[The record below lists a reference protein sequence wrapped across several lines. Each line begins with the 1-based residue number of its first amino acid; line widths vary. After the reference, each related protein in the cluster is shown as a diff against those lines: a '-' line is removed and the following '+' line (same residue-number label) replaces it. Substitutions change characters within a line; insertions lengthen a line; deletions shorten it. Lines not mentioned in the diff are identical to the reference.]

1 MQIIKRIYKQSA
13 FILIPL
19 AVLSAFFEWKK
30 LPLSI
35 LIGGGLAIAN
45 LKGLAWGVQGL
56 VGTGQQVTG
65 ALVFFSMIRLFIL
78 IAIIVILLWLK
89 IINIAGIF
97 VGFTAVLVLLL
108 KEGVRSA
115 REEG

>member
-1 MQIIKRIYKQSA
+1 MGIIRRIYKQSA

-56 VGTGQQVTG
+56 IGTGQKVTG
-65 ALVFFSMIRLFIL
+65 VLVFFSLIRLFIL
-78 IAIIVILLWLK
+78 LAIIVILLWLK

-97 VGFTAVLVLLL
+97 IGFTAVIILLL

-115 REEG
+115 RDEG

>member
-13 FILIPL
+13 FILIPI

-65 ALVFFSMIRLFIL
+65 ALVFFSLIRFFIL
-78 IAIIVILLWLK
+78 TAILIILLWLK

-97 VGFTAVLVLLL
+97 IGLTTVLVLLL

>member
-1 MQIIKRIYKQSA
+1 MEIIRRIYKQSA

-19 AVLSAFFEWKK
+19 AVISAFFEWRK

-35 LIGGGLAIAN
+35 LIGGGLAVAN

-56 VGTGQQVTG
+56 VGTGQQATG
-65 ALVFFSMIRLFIL
+65 MLVFFSLIRLFIL
-78 IAIIVILLWLK
+78 IAVIVILLWLK

-97 VGFTAVLVLLL
+97 IGFTAVLILLL

-115 REEG
+115 RDGG